1 LTRQNFSISFQHPKI
16 LEACTIGIPDQ
27 YRGETVKA
35 YIVVKPGEKATAEEV
50 IQYCREKLAAYKV
63 PRMVEFID
71 ALPKSAIGKILRK
84 EVKAMDRKKSQE
96 KKA

>member
-16 LEACTIGIPDQ
+16 LEAWTIGIPDQ
-27 YRGETVKA
+27 YREETVKA

-96 KKA
+96 KKT